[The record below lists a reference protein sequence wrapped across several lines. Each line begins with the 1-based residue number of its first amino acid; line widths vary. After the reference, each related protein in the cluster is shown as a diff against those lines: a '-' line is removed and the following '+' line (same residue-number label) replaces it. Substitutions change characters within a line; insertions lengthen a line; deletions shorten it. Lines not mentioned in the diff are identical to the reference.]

1 MEIQVLA
8 EEIMSNYD
16 SLALMIKLL
25 IKLKIN
31 ARVINSSTYFDL
43 YHIRMAMFYNSVP
56 MYEYYSR

>member
-1 MEIQVLA
+1 
-8 EEIMSNYD
+8 MSNYD